1 MTLQTARRR
10 STRSVMNDVVT
21 HAKHLLN
28 QSGQPKRRAVPRVS
42 PRLHQADHHMVGEEG
57 AQIASWHLLGHRY
70 EAPPVLLVHGWEDDT
85 SLWSPLIDLLNQR
98 GRSIVAFD
106 LPGHGHSDGDRCSLE
121 LAADA
126 ILALQARFGP
136 FAGAATHSFGGP
148 ALAKAFQHGLELDHV
163 VLISPP
169 VAQARQFERAWR
181 RYGVDEPMIE
191 AALALGHQEGRFF
204 DLAAAAPSMKAEAL
218 FIHSL
223 DDEQCPA
230 SEGKRA
236 AEAWPGARFWPVDGL
251 GHRALV
257 QDDEVVSM
265 AASWLDS

>member
-1 MTLQTARRR
+1 MTLQIAQRR
-10 STRSVMNDVVT
+10 STRTVMNDVET

-42 PRLHQADHHMVGEEG
+42 PLLRDADHERVGTQG
-57 AQIASWHLLGHRY
+57 AQVATWYLMGDRY
-70 EAPPVLLVHGWEDDT
+70 EAPPILLVHGWEDDT
-85 SLWSPLIDLLNQR
+85 SLWTPVIELLHQR

-121 LAADA
+121 LAATAMMD
-126 ILALQARFGP
+126 LNERFGP
-136 FAGAATHSFGGP
+136 FSGVATHSFGGP
-148 ALAKAFQHGLELDHV
+148 AVTKAFLQGFDV
-163 VLISPP
+163 ARAVLISPP
-169 VAQARQFERAWR
+169 VVQARQFERAWR
-181 RYGVDEPMIE
+181 RYGVEEAMIE

-204 DLAAAAPSMKAEAL
+204 DLAAVAPDMKADAL

-230 SEGKRA
+230 SEAQRA
-236 AEAWPGARFWPVDGL
+236 AAAWPGARFWSVDGL

-257 QDDEVVSM
+257 QDEEVVSM
-265 AASWLDS
+265 VAGWLDA

>member
-1 MTLQTARRR
+1 
-10 STRSVMNDVVT
+10 
-21 HAKHLLN
+21 
-28 QSGQPKRRAVPRVS
+28 
-42 PRLHQADHHMVGEEG
+42 
-57 AQIASWHLLGHRY
+57 
-70 EAPPVLLVHGWEDDT
+70 
-85 SLWSPLIDLLNQR
+85 
-98 GRSIVAFD
+98 
-106 LPGHGHSDGDRCSLE
+106 LE

-148 ALAKAFQHGLELDHV
+148 ALAKAFQQGLELDQV

-181 RYGVDEPMIE
+181 RYGVEEPMIE

-204 DLAAAAPSMKAEAL
+204 DLAAAAPSMKADAL

-236 AEAWPGARFWPVDGL
+236 AEAWPGARFWSVDGL

-257 QDDEVVSM
+257 QDEEVVSM
-265 AASWLDS
+265 VAGWLDA